1 MNPRIPYTVQPI
13 FLRIFITSMRQSV
26 SETIILQNPKIQ
38 KAGRETGL
46 APYMKACPRFCYY
59 GCGLFLPQKNEVQG
73 DANQDA
79 GEHSP
84 SKLGKNNQQGRDTGQ
99 SEDYSQNSQYLAAI
113 NALIHVKHCY
123 TSSSVRV

>member
-1 MNPRIPYTVQPI
+1 
-13 FLRIFITSMRQSV
+13 
-26 SETIILQNPKIQ
+26 
-38 KAGRETGL
+38 
-46 APYMKACPRFCYY
+46 MKACPRFCYY

-99 SEDYSQNSQYLAAI
+99 SEDYSQNSQAERP
-113 NALIHVKHCY
+113 VKRDKNSF
-123 TSSSVRV
+123 TWEEMAEDEV